1 MRVSK
6 GGNVKTAPTLRD
18 ASLRD
23 APQGEV
29 DFCIYEDMTRHWS
42 GAPLR
47 QAAAI
52 GTPRIVVENHS
63 RSSWRNCS
71 RT

>member
-1 MRVSK
+1 
-6 GGNVKTAPTLRD
+6 
-18 ASLRD
+18 
-23 APQGEV
+23 
-29 DFCIYEDMTRHWS
+29 MTRHWS